1 VATRALV
8 VARRIEEEQR
18 LLARALKKGEPASL
32 QWTTTRWTEGVAMTW
47 AEERRPDGEKQRGDQ
62 EGAHGGDDRLQ
73 EQQRETTTGCRK
85 GPEICHGK

>member
-1 VATRALV
+1 
-8 VARRIEEEQR
+8 
-18 LLARALKKGEPASL
+18 
-32 QWTTTRWTEGVAMTW
+32 MTW